1 MSQDV
6 MPPAVQDTVILK
18 KKVWKRIHRKNQNFV
33 GFLTGDVGSAKSGST
48 ASIAQAVDPD
58 FGIDDVCF
66 TPEAVMDKAS
76 DFENY
81 DKGRFI
87 VFEEGGVNAD
97 AKDFWDDVNRAL
109 DYVLQTW
116 REQNRGLLINLPS
129 MDLIDKRLRKRGH
142 AFMEMDGKLDGEY
155 AYVKYM
161 NIIED
166 KWTGDLYR
174 KYPELRDPSDG
185 LVKKFKR
192 MRVAAPPESFW
203 NKYEP
208 KQRKFKRELAERLA
222 EEIKDGASDGD
233 SMSNEDIAQ
242 EVVNDASK
250 LENYMQQN
258 GKQIYLDRDLLYSDY
273 ADEGISDKDT
283 RRIKKK
289 IYQVKG
295 WHDRDNYQ

>member
-1 MSQDV
+1 
-6 MPPAVQDTVILK
+6 MPPAVQDSVILK
-18 KKVWKRIHRKNQNFV
+18 KKVWKRIHRKNMNFV

-58 FGIDDVCF
+58 FTIDDVCF
-66 TPEAVMDKAS
+66 TPEKVMEKAS

-81 DKGRFI
+81 DEGRFI

-142 AFMEMDGKLDGEY
+142 AFMEMDGKVDGEY

-166 KWTGDLYR
+166 KWSGDLYR

-185 LVKKFKR
+185 LVKKYKR
-192 MRVAAPPESFW
+192 MRVAAPPEKFW
-203 NKYEP
+203 SQYEP
-208 KQRKFKRELAERLA
+208 KQRKFKRKLAKRLSD
-222 EEIKDGASDGD
+222 EINGVG
-233 SMSNEDIAQ
+233 EDEGMNVDEIVE
-242 EVVNDASK
+242 EVVEDSEK
-250 LENYMQQN
+250 YMMENGSQ
-258 GKQIYLDRDLLYSDY
+258 KYLDRDILYDDY
-273 ADEGISDKDT
+273 KDEGISMQDT
-283 RRIKKK
+283 KRIKKK
-289 IYQVKG
+289 VYRSKG
-295 WHDRDNYQ
+295 WLEASNYQ